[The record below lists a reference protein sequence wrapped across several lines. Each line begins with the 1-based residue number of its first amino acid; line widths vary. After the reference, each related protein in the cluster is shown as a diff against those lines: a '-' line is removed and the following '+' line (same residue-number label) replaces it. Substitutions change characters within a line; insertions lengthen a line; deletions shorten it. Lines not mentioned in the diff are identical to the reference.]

1 MQRDLR
7 TSVRRSFFCVHLTIC
22 VFFLYLHIVDQIL
35 IRMLEDI
42 KSNIAKLVALYEAE
56 RQRAATLEER
66 LRQCEEKSLEYKKQ
80 ITDLNQQIA
89 NLELMHAF
97 QASGD
102 PVTSRD
108 RIGKLIKE
116 IDRCIKLLES

>member
-1 MQRDLR
+1 
-7 TSVRRSFFCVHLTIC
+7 
-22 VFFLYLHIVDQIL
+22 
-35 IRMLEDI
+35 MLEDI

-56 RQRAATLEER
+56 HQKATVLEER

-102 PVTSRD
+102 PAGSRE
-108 RIGKLIKE
+108 RIDKLIKE

>member
-102 PVTSRD
+102 PATSRD
-108 RIGKLIKE
+108 KIGKLIKE

>member
-1 MQRDLR
+1 
-7 TSVRRSFFCVHLTIC
+7 
-22 VFFLYLHIVDQIL
+22 
-35 IRMLEDI
+35 MLEDI

-56 RQRAATLEER
+56 HQKATVLEER

>member
-1 MQRDLR
+1 
-7 TSVRRSFFCVHLTIC
+7 
-22 VFFLYLHIVDQIL
+22 
-35 IRMLEDI
+35 MLEDI

-56 RQRAATLEER
+56 HQRAAALEEK
-66 LRQCEEKSLEYKKQ
+66 LAQCEEKSLGYKKQ

-102 PVTSRD
+102 PATSRE
-108 RIGKLIKE
+108 RITRLIKE
-116 IDRCIKLLES
+116 IDKCIKLLES

>member
-1 MQRDLR
+1 
-7 TSVRRSFFCVHLTIC
+7 
-22 VFFLYLHIVDQIL
+22 
-35 IRMLEDI
+35 MLEDI
-42 KSNIAKLVALYEAE
+42 KSNIARLIALYEAE
-56 RQRAATLEER
+56 RQKAATLEER
-66 LRQCEEKSLEYKKQ
+66 LRQSEEKSLEYKKQ

-97 QASGD
+97 QAAGD
-102 PVTSRD
+102 PAASRE